1 MHKLFKKK
9 FIAFVLSFAL
19 IASVL
24 PVNISLAAEAEDSA
38 DTQVERVQDNTAESA
53 GESTDDIQE
62 ESSVAEEQ
70 TAIGSADGQAVPESG
85 ESTDEQASMEPQVQY
100 IYVESP
106 YLIPPATQKIAV
118 SFQDGVELTAAVL
131 VYENE
136 TTGEQF
142 TSQASEIDGEAVMF
156 AVDYSEDS
164 QAATYHLLKVTVE
177 VDGVSYDID
186 LNTIGI
192 DSRYGVN
199 QECETEPDAVVEE
212 DSASGRSSD
221 RTGVSAT
228 FMTFDDEGN
237 LVENASAEDAIAD
250 ASTDVTENSK
260 ARSAARATRSG
271 NLVVVLDPGHGGSDP
286 GALGVNGAKEK
297 DLTLKIAQYC
307 KTELEQYSGVTVY
320 MTRTGDTYPGGS
332 GGASADLTNRVT
344 YAKSV
349 GADVLVSIH
358 LNSTGY
364 GTAHGAEVYY
374 PNSSYRP
381 DIGSEGQ
388 NLAQKIQNELVNLG
402 LTNRGIKIRNTEN
415 GSTYPDGSPSD
426 YYGLIWRAK
435 EAGFPAIIIEHAFI
449 DNQSDYNNFLSSD
462 AKLQSLG
469 VADATGIAA
478 AYGLSKGKW
487 VQDGTG
493 WRWQHGDGTYA
504 KDTWVLTG
512 GSWYY
517 MGSDT
522 YMLTGW
528 QTIGG
533 AKYYLNP
540 VSGAM
545 HIGWLQQ
552 EGKWY
557 YLNASGAMVSNGWN
571 WVGSSCYYF
580 DKDGVMA
587 ADTWIGDYY
596 VDASGA
602 WVQGWVKPGWIQ
614 SGGRW
619 WYRHKDGGY
628 TRSNWELIDGKW
640 YYFDA
645 SGWMTTGW
653 QLVGNTWYY
662 MDASGAMLTGWQTI
676 GSAKYYLNTS
686 GAMLTGWQQIDGKWY
701 YFNSSGAMETD
712 AWIGDYYVDEEGV
725 WDTTKVKPQ
734 WILSGNRWWYR
745 HGDGSYTKSDW
756 EKING
761 QWYYFDS
768 AGWMV
773 TGWLKLDDT
782 WYYLNTSGVRT
793 SGWQLVGSTWY
804 YMNSEGEMLTGW
816 QTIVGARYYLD
827 PVNGDMK
834 TGWQLIGGKWYYLTA
849 SGAMAA
855 NTWIGN
861 YYVDASGAMATDTWI
876 GDYYVDENGVWVPGK
891 VKDTGWIQS
900 GDKWWYRHGDGSYT
914 ISNWEK
920 IGGQWYYFDAA
931 GWMTTGWIVVG
942 DYWYYMDVSG
952 AMHKG
957 WLDESGNRYYL
968 NLSGN
973 GYGPEGAMA
982 TGYREI
988 EGTWYYFNK
997 GYSPVGALYYTGVT
1011 PIMGTSILGG
1021 DKNTVVKK
1029 MVTMYM
1035 NSKKSYPSDALGK
1048 GGADNITEF
1057 CEILYDEAVY
1067 EGVKPEVVFAQA
1079 MHETGWLQFGGDIK
1093 IEQFN
1098 FAGIGA
1104 VGGGATGASF
1114 ENVAIGLRAQV
1125 QHLKAYASTEPLNRP
1140 GTPADPRF
1148 HLVTRGTAPYVEWL
1162 GINENPYG
1170 KGWAESLRYG
1180 INLVK
1185 SFIIPMGA
1193 L

>member
-1 MHKLFKKK
+1 MYKLFKKK
-9 FIAFVLSFAL
+9 FIAFILSFAL

-38 DTQVERVQDNTAESA
+38 DTQVESIQDNTAESA

-62 ESSVAEEQ
+62 GASVAEER
-70 TAIGSADGQAVPESG
+70 TETGSADGQAVPESEG
-85 ESTDEQASMEPQVQY
+85 TSDEPVSLEPQVQY

-106 YLIPPATQKIAV
+106 YLIPPASQKIAV
-118 SFQDGVELTAAVL
+118 SFQEGLEPSAAVL

-142 TSQASEIDGEAVMF
+142 TSQASETDGEAVMF
-156 AVDYSEDS
+156 TMDYSEDS

-177 VDGVSYDID
+177 VAGVSYDID
-186 LNTIGI
+186 LNDIGI

-199 QECETEPDAVVEE
+199 QECVTEPDAVVEE

-221 RTGVSAT
+221 QPGVSAT

-250 ASTDVTENSK
+250 ASADVTGNSK
-260 ARSAARATRSG
+260 ARSAARTTKAE
-271 NLVVVLDPGHGGSDP
+271 NLVVVLDPGHGGTDA
-286 GALGVNGAKEK
+286 GAVGVNGAYEK
-297 DLTLKIAQYC
+297 NLTLKIAQYC
-307 KTELEQYSGVTVY
+307 KAELEQYSGVTVY

-332 GGASADLTNRVT
+332 GGASADLTNRVA

-381 DIGSEGQ
+381 EIGSEGQ

-402 LTNRGIKIRNTEN
+402 LTNRGIKIRNTAN

-487 VQDGTG
+487 VQDEKG
-493 WRWQHGDGTYA
+493 WRWQYGDGTYA
-504 KDTWVLTG
+504 KETWVLTG

-540 VSGAM
+540 ANGAM
-545 HIGWLQQ
+545 HTGWLQQ
-552 EGKWY
+552 DGKWY
-557 YLNASGAMVSNGWN
+557 YLNASGAMASNGWI
-571 WVGSSCYYF
+571 WVGSSCYYL
-580 DKDGVMA
+580 DENGVMA
-587 ADTWIGDYY
+587 SDIWIDDYY

-614 SGGRW
+614 SGSRW

-628 TRSNWELIDGKW
+628 TRSNWEMIDGKW

-645 SGWMTTGW
+645 AGWMTTGW
-653 QLVGNTWYY
+653 QLVGSTWYY
-662 MDASGAMLTGWQTI
+662 MDGSGAMLTGWQTI
-676 GSAKYYLNTS
+676 GGAKYYLNGS
-686 GAMLTGWQQIDGKWY
+686 GAMLTGWQIIGGKWY
-701 YFNSSGAMETD
+701 YFDSSGAMAADTWVGE
-712 AWIGDYYVDEEGV
+712 YYVDKDGV
-725 WDTTKVKPQ
+725 WDTSKVKPQ
-734 WILSGNRWWYR
+734 WILSGSRWWYR
-745 HGDGSYTKSDW
+745 HGDGSYTKS
-756 EKING
+756 
-761 QWYYFDS
+761 
-768 AGWMV
+768 
-773 TGWLKLDDT
+773 
-782 WYYLNTSGVRT
+782 
-793 SGWQLVGSTWY
+793 
-804 YMNSEGEMLTGW
+804 
-816 QTIVGARYYLD
+816 
-827 PVNGDMK
+827 
-834 TGWQLIGGKWYYLTA
+834 
-849 SGAMAA
+849 
-855 NTWIGN
+855 
-861 YYVDASGAMATDTWI
+861 
-876 GDYYVDENGVWVPGK
+876 
-891 VKDTGWIQS
+891 
-900 GDKWWYRHGDGSYT
+900 
-914 ISNWEK
+914 NWEQ
-920 IGGQWYYFDAA
+920 INGQWYYFDAA
-931 GWMTTGWIVVG
+931 GWMVTGWQLVGNTWYYLNSSGAMVTGWLLLGNTWYYLDSSGAMLTGWQTIGGAKYYLNGSGAMLTGWQVIGGKWYYFNTSGAMAADTWIGEYYVDKDGVWDTSKVKPQWILSGSRWWYRHEDGSYTKSNWEQINDQWYYFDAAGWMVTGWAIVG
-942 DYWYYMDVSG
+942 DYWYYMDASG
-952 AMHKG
+952 AMHIG
-957 WLDESGNRYYL
+957 WLNEGGNQYYL
-968 NLSGN
+968 NPSGN
-973 GYGPEGAMA
+973 TYGPAGAMA

-988 EGTWYYFNK
+988 DGTWYYFNK
-997 GYSPVGALYYTGVT
+997 GYSPTGALYYTGVT
-1011 PIMGTSILGG
+1011 PIMGTSVLGS
-1021 DKNTVVKK
+1021 DKNTVVQK
-1029 MVTMYM
+1029 MVTTYM

-1079 MHETGWLQFGGDIK
+1079 MHETGWLQFGGDVK

-1104 VGGGATGASF
+1104 VGGGAAGASF
-1114 ENVAIGLRAQV
+1114 ENVTIGLRAQV

-1148 HLVTRGTAPYVEWL
+1148 NLVARGTAPYVEWL

-1170 KGWAESLRYG
+1170 KGWAGSLRYG

-1185 SFIIPMGA
+1185 SFIVPMET
-1193 L
+1193 